1 MDLLHSYL
9 KAVRRYLPRA
19 QRDDIVAELSEDLR
33 SQIDEREAEL
43 GRALRDDEQME
54 LLKAYGDPM
63 IVARRYRQ
71 KGMSLSIGWELIGPE
86 LFPMYLIIL
95 GLNSALAAGV
105 SLAVLLYIHQPL
117 KLTTL
122 LFRPVLIQLVVVTLT
137 FTILNLVRRKFPQPW
152 YYPPAE
158 LARMLPIPSWVS
170 ISGIVVWSTFTLW
183 WTAVPFSPR
192 LLLGSAAGPLELS
205 PAWHRFYLPI
215 LLLLAAGIAQRAVNL
230 ARPSWNALLPAAR
243 LFINLAA
250 LGLQYPMIKS
260 YPYVIVAAS
269 AANPAH
275 ARQVAEAFN
284 SSILWGLLSWLWIYH
299 LISAVIYAWY
309 CMPHLRGLA
318 QRLSSST
325 GPGHTLKGII

>member
-9 KAVRRYLPRA
+9 KALRRYLPRA

-33 SQIDEREAEL
+33 SQIEERETEL
-43 GRALRDDEQME
+43 GRSLRDDEQMA
-54 LLKAYGDPM
+54 LFKAYGDPM
-63 IVARRYRQ
+63 VVARRYRQ

-105 SLAVLLYIHQPL
+105 SIAVLLYIHQPL
-117 KLTTL
+117 NLTTIL
-122 LFRPVLIQLVVVTLT
+122 RPALIQVLIVTLT

-158 LARMLPIPSWVS
+158 LARMLPIPKWVS

-183 WTAVPFSPR
+183 WTAVPFFPR
-192 LLLGSAAGPLELS
+192 LLLGSAAEYLDLA

-215 LLLLAAGIAQRAVNL
+215 LLLLAAGIAQRAINL
-230 ARPSWNALLPAAR
+230 ARPSWNSLLPVMR
-243 LFINLAA
+243 LFINLVA

-260 YPYVIVAAS
+260 YPYVVLSGGATDL
-269 AANPAH
+269 AH
-275 ARQVAEAFN
+275 AHRAADAFN
-284 SSILWGLLSWLWIYH
+284 GTILWGLLSWLWIYH
-299 LISAVIYAWY
+299 LISAAVYAWY
-309 CMPHLRGLA
+309 CMPHLRRWG

-325 GPGHTLKGII
+325 GPGHTLKGIV